1 MVVRSYQD
9 LVVWTKAMDLAQ
21 SVYEMTKTL
30 PREEIYGLASQ
41 IRRAVVSV
49 ASNIAEGQARD
60 STREFLH
67 HLSIAYG
74 SLCEVETQLH
84 LAHRFG
90 YLNADSLHLTN
101 PKCQTVGR
109 LSKRPH
115 AIFT

>member
-49 ASNIAEGQARD
+49 ASNIAKARPAIRLV
-60 STREFLH
+60 SFCTIF
-67 HLSIAYG
+67 
-74 SLCEVETQLH
+74 QLPTGH
-84 LAHRFG
+84 FV
-90 YLNADSLHLTN
+90 
-101 PKCQTVGR
+101 K
-109 LSKRPH
+109 SKRNYISH
-115 AIFT
+115 TVLATSTLIHCI